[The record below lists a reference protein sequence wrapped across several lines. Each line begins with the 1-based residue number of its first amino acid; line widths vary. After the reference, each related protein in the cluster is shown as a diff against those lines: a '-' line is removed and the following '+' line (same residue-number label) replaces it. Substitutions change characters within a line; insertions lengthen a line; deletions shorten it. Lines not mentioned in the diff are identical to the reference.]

1 MTSVGRC
8 TRSTMPAIVIVLPVP
23 VAPRSVTMRSPWV
36 SASAASSMARGRS
49 AAGVKMGSRR
59 NSGTTFEC
67 SGACGRNRAAGGSPF
82 KRARDRAERSPTR
95 VPVRRRRSTMAA
107 TARPGLFARKPTEYL
122 ARETSGEHGLK
133 RAVGVLDLT
142 ALGIGAIIGTGIFV
156 IIGEAIAL
164 SGPSIV
170 ISFALAGVT
179 CLFSALS
186 YGELASSI
194 PVSGSAYTYGY
205 ATLGELVGWIIGW
218 DLILEY
224 GVSVAAVAVGWGGYL
239 QSLLDS
245 LFGISLPDSI
255 SAPPGE
261 GGTFN
266 LPAMF
271 LVLAVTAL
279 LIYGVRESARTNTVM
294 VFVKIAI
301 LIFFIVVGVF
311 SINGDNFSPWAPN
324 GFNGTADAAALIFFA
339 YIGFD
344 AVSTSGEEATDA
356 QRDLPIAIIGSLLI
370 ATLLYILVSIV
381 AVGLAPSDKLAG
393 SDAPLRDA
401 IKIGAGLDWAGD
413 LLSFGALVAITS
425 VTLTILYGQT
435 RIFFAMSRDGLL
447 PAVFSRLSARR
458 TPWITTLMFGVL
470 TAVIAALL
478 PLTEIAKLVN
488 IGTLFAF
495 LILNIG
501 VIVLRRTQPDLERG
515 FRVPFVPW
523 FPLIGAALC
532 IYLMT
537 KLELVTWYRFFGW
550 LVLGLIIYFVYGRTH
565 SRLQRGE
572 GPDEARAD
580 MAV

>member
-1 MTSVGRC
+1 
-8 TRSTMPAIVIVLPVP
+8 
-23 VAPRSVTMRSPWV
+23 
-36 SASAASSMARGRS
+36 MAT
-49 AAGVKMGSRR
+49 A
-59 NSGTTFEC
+59 
-67 SGACGRNRAAGGSPF
+67 
-82 KRARDRAERSPTR
+82 
-95 VPVRRRRSTMAA
+95 
-107 TARPGLFARKPTEYL
+107 ARPGPFARKPSEML
-122 ARETSGEHGLK
+122 VRESGSHDLR

-156 IIGEAIAL
+156 IIGEAIGDA
-164 SGPSIV
+164 GPSIV
-170 ISFALAGVT
+170 LSFALAGVT

-186 YGELASSI
+186 YGELASTI

-205 ATLGELVGWIIGW
+205 ATLGELLAWIIGW

-224 GVSVAAVAVGWGGYL
+224 GVSVSAVAVGWGGYV

-261 GGTFN
+261 GGSFN
-266 LPAMF
+266 LPSIL

-279 LIYGVRESARTNTVM
+279 LIYGVRESARTNTIM
-294 VFVKIAI
+294 VFVKVAV
-301 LIFFIVVGVF
+301 LTFFILVGF
-311 SINGDNFSPWAPN
+311 ASISGDNFSPWAPK
-324 GFNGTADAAALIFFA
+324 GVAGTVDAAALIFFA

-344 AVSTSGEEATDA
+344 AVSTSGEEANNP

-370 ATLLYILVSIV
+370 ATLLYILVAIV
-381 AVGLAPSDKLAG
+381 AVGLAPSSKLAG
-393 SDAPLRDA
+393 SDAPLSDA

-447 PAVFSRLSARR
+447 PALFARLSARR
-458 TPWITTLMFGVL
+458 TPWITTLMFGIA
-470 TAVIAALL
+470 TAAMAALL

-495 LILNIG
+495 LIVNIG
-501 VIVLRRTQPDLERG
+501 VIILRRTQPDLERG
-515 FRVPFVPW
+515 FRVPLVPV

-532 IYLMT
+532 VYLMT
-537 KLELVTWYRFFGW
+537 RLELVTWARFVLW
-550 LVLGLIIYFVYGRTH
+550 LAVGLVIYVAYGRTH

-572 GPDEARAD
+572 GPDLDRPAE
-580 MAV
+580 VV

>member
-1 MTSVGRC
+1 
-8 TRSTMPAIVIVLPVP
+8 
-23 VAPRSVTMRSPWV
+23 
-36 SASAASSMARGRS
+36 MA
-49 AAGVKMGSRR
+49 
-59 NSGTTFEC
+59 T
-67 SGACGRNRAAGGSPF
+67 
-82 KRARDRAERSPTR
+82 
-95 VPVRRRRSTMAA
+95 
-107 TARPGLFARKPTEYL
+107 TARPGLFARKPTEHL
-122 ARETSGEHGLK
+122 ARETSGEDGLK

-186 YGELASSI
+186 YGELASTI

-255 SAPPGE
+255 ASPPGD
-261 GGTFN
+261 GGSFN
-266 LPAMF
+266 LPAVI
-271 LVLAVTAL
+271 LIAGVTAL
-279 LIYGVRESARTNTVM
+279 LVYGVRESARTNTAM
-294 VFVKIAI
+294 VLLKIVI

-311 SINGDNFSPWAPN
+311 SINGDNFSPWAPH

-344 AVSTSGEEATDA
+344 AVSTSGEEAENP

-381 AVGLAPSDKLAG
+381 AVGLAPASKLAG
-393 SDAPLRDA
+393 SDAPLSDA

-447 PAVFSRLSARR
+447 PRIFARLSARR
-458 TPWITTLMFGVL
+458 TPAFTTMMFGVL
-470 TAVIAALL
+470 TAVLAAFL

-495 LILNIG
+495 LIVNVG
-501 VIVLRRTQPDLERG
+501 VIVLRRTEPDLERG

-523 FPLIGAALC
+523 FPLIGSALC

-537 KLELVTWYRFFGW
+537 KLELVTWIRFFAW
-550 LVLGLIIYFVYGRTH
+550 LLIGLVIYFVYGRTH
-565 SRLQRGE
+565 SRLQPGE
-572 GPDEARAD
+572 ERAELS
-580 MAV
+580 V

>member
-1 MTSVGRC
+1 M
-8 TRSTMPAIVIVLPVP
+8 
-23 VAPRSVTMRSPWV
+23 
-36 SASAASSMARGRS
+36 
-49 AAGVKMGSRR
+49 
-59 NSGTTFEC
+59 
-67 SGACGRNRAAGGSPF
+67 
-82 KRARDRAERSPTR
+82 
-95 VPVRRRRSTMAA
+95 A
-107 TARPGLFARKPTEYL
+107 TATRPGLFARKPTEHL
-122 ARETSGEHGLK
+122 VRETSGEHGLK

-156 IIGEAIAL
+156 IIGEAIGD

-186 YGELASSI
+186 YGELASTI

-245 LFGISLPDSI
+245 LFGISLPDAI
-255 SAPPGE
+255 SAPPGD
-261 GGTFN
+261 GGTVN
-266 LPAMF
+266 LPAV
-271 LVLAVTAL
+271 VLIAGVTAL
-279 LIYGVRESARTNTVM
+279 LVYGVRESARTNTVM
-294 VFVKIAI
+294 VALKIAI
-301 LIFFIVVGVF
+301 LIFFIVVGVS

-324 GFNGTADAAALIFFA
+324 GFSGTADAAALIFFA

-344 AVSTSGEEATDA
+344 AVSTSGEEAENP

-381 AVGLAPSDKLAG
+381 AVGLVPADKLAG
-393 SDAPLRDA
+393 SDAPLSDA
-401 IKIGAGLDWAGD
+401 IKIGAGLDWAAN

-447 PAVFSRLSARR
+447 PAIFARLSPRQ
-458 TPWITTLMFGVL
+458 TPAFTTVMFGIL
-470 TAVIAALL
+470 TAIIAALL
-478 PLTEIAKLVN
+478 PLSEIAKLVN

-495 LILNIG
+495 LIVNIG

-523 FPLIGAALC
+523 FPIIGSLLC

-550 LVLGLIIYFVYGRTH
+550 LALGLVVYFLYGRTH

-572 GPDEARAD
+572 GPDTERSEI
-580 MAV
+580 VV

>member
-1 MTSVGRC
+1 M
-8 TRSTMPAIVIVLPVP
+8 
-23 VAPRSVTMRSPWV
+23 
-36 SASAASSMARGRS
+36 
-49 AAGVKMGSRR
+49 
-59 NSGTTFEC
+59 
-67 SGACGRNRAAGGSPF
+67 
-82 KRARDRAERSPTR
+82 
-95 VPVRRRRSTMAA
+95 A
-107 TARPGLFARKPTEYL
+107 TATRPGPFARKPTEQL
-122 ARETSGEHGLK
+122 VRETGRDDGLK

-156 IIGEAIAL
+156 IIGEAIGDA
-164 SGPSIV
+164 GPSIV

-186 YGELASSI
+186 YGELASTI

-205 ATLGELVGWIIGW
+205 ATMGELLAWIIGW

-261 GGTFN
+261 GGSFN
-266 LPAMF
+266 LPSMF

-301 LIFFIVVGVF
+301 LVFFVVVGF
-311 SINGDNFSPWAPN
+311 ASISGDNFSPWAPN
-324 GFNGTADAAALIFFA
+324 GVSGTVDAAALIFFA

-344 AVSTSGEEATDA
+344 AVSTSGEEADNPE
-356 QRDLPIAIIGSLLI
+356 RDLPIAIIGSLLI
-370 ATLLYILVSIV
+370 ATLLYILVAIV
-381 AVGLAPSDKLAG
+381 AVGLAPQDQLAD
-393 SDAPLRDA
+393 SEAPLSDA

-447 PAVFSRLSARR
+447 PDVFSRLSARR
-458 TPWITTLMFGVL
+458 TPWITTLMFGIL
-470 TAVIAALL
+470 TAIIAALL

-495 LILNIG
+495 LIVNIG

-515 FRVPFVPW
+515 FRVPFVPV
-523 FPLIGAALC
+523 FPLIGSALC

-537 KLELVTWYRFFGW
+537 RLELETWARFVGW
-550 LVLGLIIYFVYGRTH
+550 LVLGLVIYFVYGRTH

-572 GPDEARAD
+572 GPDVERAELS
-580 MAV
+580 V

>member
-1 MTSVGRC
+1 M
-8 TRSTMPAIVIVLPVP
+8 
-23 VAPRSVTMRSPWV
+23 
-36 SASAASSMARGRS
+36 
-49 AAGVKMGSRR
+49 
-59 NSGTTFEC
+59 
-67 SGACGRNRAAGGSPF
+67 
-82 KRARDRAERSPTR
+82 
-95 VPVRRRRSTMAA
+95 A
-107 TARPGLFARKPTEYL
+107 TATRRGPFARKPTEML
-122 ARETSGEHGLK
+122 VREAGGGDLR

-156 IIGEAIAL
+156 IIGEAIGDA
-164 SGPSIV
+164 GPSIV
-170 ISFALAGVT
+170 LSFALAGVT

-186 YGELASSI
+186 YGELASTI

-205 ATLGELVGWIIGW
+205 ATMGELLAWIIGW

-224 GVSVAAVAVGWGGYL
+224 GVSVAAVAVGWGGYV

-261 GGTFN
+261 GGSFN
-266 LPAMF
+266 LPSMV
-271 LVLAVTAL
+271 LVLAVSAL

-294 VFVKIAI
+294 VFVKVAI
-301 LIFFIVVGVF
+301 LVFFVLVGFASV
-311 SINGDNFSPWAPN
+311 SGDNFSPWAPN
-324 GFNGTADAAALIFFA
+324 GVGGTVDAAALIFFA

-344 AVSTSGEEATDA
+344 AVSTSGEEADNP

-370 ATLLYILVSIV
+370 ATLLYILVAIV
-381 AVGLAPSDKLAG
+381 AVGLAPQDRLAG
-393 SDAPLRDA
+393 SEAPLSDA

-447 PAVFSRLSARR
+447 PPVFARLSARR
-458 TPWITTLMFGVL
+458 TPWITTLLFGIA
-470 TAVIAALL
+470 TALLAALL

-495 LILNIG
+495 LIVNVG

-515 FRVPFVPW
+515 FRVPLVPL
-523 FPLIGAALC
+523 FPLIGAGLC

-537 KLELVTWYRFFGW
+537 RLDLETWARFIGW
-550 LVLGLIIYFVYGRTH
+550 LALGLVIYLVYGRTH

-572 GPDEARAD
+572 GADEGRAE
-580 MAV
+580 VVV